1 MPQLPRVLNMNQM
14 PDWVQSLFEAIGST
28 IEFKGLANLEA
39 RFSAADE
46 TAWGTDLLEIRPAV
60 VDLADHGLIAG
71 EVAYGIIHAF
81 DLKAV
86 VEMFDGI
93 AAFSFGIENDGCPC
107 FTIEGQVKDHDIIVL
122 IYIEPFEDS
131 EATPLE

>member
-1 MPQLPRVLNMNQM
+1 MAIGAGSETIIDSVVIRRTRAGSRGTRRKPQNKVPQLSRVLNMNQM
-14 PDWVQSLFEAIGST
+14 PDWVQSLFEAVGST

-60 VDLADHGLIAG
+60 VDLADHGLTVG

-93 AAFSFGIENDGCPC
+93 AAFSFGIE
-107 FTIEGQVKDHDIIVL
+107 
-122 IYIEPFEDS
+122 
-131 EATPLE
+131 

>member
-46 TAWGTDLLEIRPAV
+46 TAWGTDLLEIGPAV
-60 VDLADHGLIAG
+60 VDLADHGLTAG
-71 EVAYGIIHAF
+71 EVAYGIIR
-81 DLKAV
+81 LRL
-86 VEMFDGI
+86 E
-93 AAFSFGIENDGCPC
+93 GCC
-107 FTIEGQVKDHDIIVL
+107 RNV
-122 IYIEPFEDS
+122 
-131 EATPLE
+131 